1 MSSSAQAEAI
11 DPFWEALRGTERRQ
25 AQSRLLNTADRD
37 LAALLSAAGDSEREE
52 VFALLSP
59 TKTARLK
66 DELLR
71 MAHVKLAPE
80 TLGRIARHLAAH
92 VSGDRS
98 LGPASRYF
106 KPAR

>member
-11 DPFWEALRGTERRQ
+11 APFWDALRGTERRQ
-25 AQSRLLNTADRD
+25 AQSRLLNTSDRD
-37 LAALLSAAGDSEREE
+37 LAALLSVAGAAEREE

-59 TKTARLK
+59 TKTNRLK

-80 TLGRIARHLAAH
+80 TLGRIAGHLAAH
-92 VSGDRS
+92 VAGERS
-98 LGPASRYF
+98 
-106 KPAR
+106 